1 MNACARGHDPCEFAL
16 IAIVQRKRMA
26 RMPTNC
32 SARHA
37 HQCATGVPTSCSRGD
52 ASGVE
57 APRGGTGRV
66 VSKGLPAATAAPV
79 PAAAASVKALK
90 RPRVEADSE
99 IAHPNLAPLFT
110 VFIYGVCVVR
120 T

>member
-1 MNACARGHDPCEFAL
+1 MTRRVWRHPAARGA
-16 IAIVQRKRMA
+16 
-26 RMPTNC
+26 
-32 SARHA
+32 
-37 HQCATGVPTSCSRGD
+37 
-52 ASGVE
+52 
-57 APRGGTGRV
+57 GGTGRL

-120 T
+120 TYSKASSYAVQYSISKAIQ

>member
-1 MNACARGHDPCEFAL
+1 
-16 IAIVQRKRMA
+16 
-26 RMPTNC
+26 MPTNC

-37 HQCATGVPTSCSRGD
+37 NQCATGVPTS
-52 ASGVE
+52 APAVTSGVE
-57 APRGGTGRV
+57 APRGGKGRV
-66 VSKGLPAATAAPV
+66 VSKNLPAATAAPV